1 MARTVDP
8 KQKRI
13 HNLVYAGIA
22 IVLILGIVVMLGQQ
36 TQSADGTISLAQLE
50 QNLGQDPYHYI
61 VLDVRMPDEYRAG
74 HVPYAM
80 NIPIDQLGRR
90 LGEFESVKDRQFAL
104 ICESGGRSEKGVALL
119 RQAGFKSVAHV
130 PEGMRGWRESG
141 RRVVTE

>member
-1 MARTVDP
+1 MARAADP
-8 KQKRI
+8 RQKLI
-13 HNLVYAGIA
+13 HRLLYAGIA
-22 IVLILGIVVMLGQQ
+22 IVLVGGIALMLAQQ
-36 TQSADGTISLAQLE
+36 TQSADGTVSLTQLE

-61 VLDVRMPDEYRAG
+61 VIDVRMPDEYRAG

-104 ICESGGRSEKGVALL
+104 ICESGNRSEKGVALL